1 MSPAGDGGLRI
12 AFLAWRD
19 LPNPQ
24 AGGSEV
30 VVDNLARGFLAR
42 GHDVTLLAG
51 APIGLHPYPTW
62 ATGGTYSQYVRAPVE
77 FWRHARDVD
86 VVVDVENGVPFF
98 SPLWQRKPIV
108 CLVHH
113 VHTEQWGMHF
123 PAPVATVGR
132 WLEGVAM
139 PRVYRRIPFVA
150 DSSSTARALVELGIG
165 ADRITT
171 IELGYDPVEI
181 VGPRSP
187 EPRFLVLGR
196 LVPHKRDD
204 KVLELWPRVRAK
216 TGGELV
222 IVGDG
227 PERDRLRA
235 LASDGVTFAGSVS
248 DAEKGR
254 ELGAAW
260 LLVHPAHHEGWG
272 VVIIEAAAAGVPT
285 VAYDVEGVRDAVV
298 DGDTGILA
306 ADDDAFV
313 EAWVQLATDDARR
326 ARMAE
331 ACVARAARFTW
342 DATVDRF
349 EAVVRDAVAR
359 GRAA

>member
-1 MSPAGDGGLRI
+1 VSPAVDGGLRI

-30 VVDNLARGFLAR
+30 VVDNLARAFLAR

-51 APIGLHPYPTW
+51 GPIGSHAYPTW
-62 ATGGTYSQYVRAPVE
+62 STGGTYSQYLRAPVT
-77 FWRHARDVD
+77 FWRRARDAD
-86 VVVDVENGVPFF
+86 VVVDVENGVPFS
-98 SPLWQRKPIV
+98 SPLWQRRPIV

-123 PAPVATVGR
+123 PAPVAALGR

-139 PRVYRRIPFVA
+139 PRVYRRVAFVA
-150 DSSSTARALVELGIG
+150 DSPSTARALVDLGID

-181 VGPRSP
+181 VGPRAP

-196 LVPHKRDD
+196 LVPHKR
-204 KVLELWPRVRAK
+204 VERALALWPRVRAK

-227 PERDRLRA
+227 PERTRLEA
-235 LASDGVTFAGSVS
+235 LAGEGVTFTGSVS
-248 DAEKGR
+248 DAAKGR

-260 LLVHPAHHEGWG
+260 LLIHPARHEGWG

-298 DGDTGILA
+298 DGETGVLA
-306 ADDDAFV
+306 ADDEAFV
-313 EAWVQLATDDARR
+313 DAWVQLATDDVRR
-326 ARMAE
+326 ERMAE
-331 ACVARAARFTW
+331 GCVTRAAMFTW

-349 EAVVRDAVAR
+349 ESVVRDAVAR